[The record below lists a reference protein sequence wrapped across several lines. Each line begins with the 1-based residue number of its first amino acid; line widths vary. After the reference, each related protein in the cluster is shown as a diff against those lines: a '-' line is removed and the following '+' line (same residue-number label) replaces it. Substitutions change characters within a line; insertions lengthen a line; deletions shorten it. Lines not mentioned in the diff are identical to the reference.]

1 MMRTHS
7 ITGMLLLFVLCMALP
22 AGALAA
28 EEISH
33 LSLAGGAGD
42 DTALQSRASVAVPAV
57 EVNTVWEGTVTVD
70 PDETFMIRPINTDT
84 DVEISR
90 NTPLGALDAAAEA
103 GNFSYEVWE
112 AEWGFYVNK
121 VNDIAV
127 SAEDNETTIWWF
139 YDVATAYITNN
150 ATYKSLR
157 DGEEIRLI
165 YAPQTDSF
173 EQTVE
178 SATTA
183 VDMTIRL
190 AGEDTA
196 NFTAEPTSGP
206 APLTVQFNDT
216 STVRDVTSWFWDFG
230 TAGAT
235 STEQNPAFTY
245 TRAGLYNVSLT
256 VTDAQNK
263 TSTATKEGL
272 INVTPTNASS
282 AVNFSADVTAGEA
295 PLTVRFTDLST
306 VDNISSWYWDFG
318 DGYMSTRQ
326 NPIYTY
332 HEPGLFT
339 VTLTL
344 TDAENVTWNT
354 SVEGFINVSEPA
366 GTVDFTANRTSGPA
380 PLAVQFTDLSTV
392 VNISSWLWDFGDG
405 NTSTE
410 QNPAHAYTGPGSFDV
425 NLTVYGENATRG
437 QEIKE
442 DYITVTA

>member
-1 MMRTHS
+1 MV
-7 ITGMLLLFVLCMALP
+7 LLIVLCTALLP

-28 EEISH
+28 EEIDP
-33 LSLAGGAGD
+33 LSLSRAPGD
-42 DTALQSRASVAVPAV
+42 DGALQSGTSGAVPSA
-57 EVNTVWEGTVTVD
+57 EATTIWEGPVTVD
-70 PDETFMIRPINTDT
+70 PDGTFTIRPVNTDT
-84 DVEISR
+84 DVEVDR

-103 GNFSYEVWE
+103 GNFSYEIWE

-157 DGEEIRLI
+157 NDEEIRLI
-165 YAPQTDSF
+165 YAPQTASF

-178 SATTA
+178 SATIA

-230 TAGAT
+230 IAGAT

-245 TRAGLYNVSLT
+245 TRTGLYNVSLT

-263 TSTATKEGL
+263 TSTATKEEL
-272 INVTPTNASS
+272 IDVTPTNASS
-282 AVNFSADVTAGEA
+282 AATFSADVTAGEA

-306 VDNISSWYWDFG
+306 VENISSWYWDFG

-332 HEPGLFT
+332 HEPGLFA

-354 SVEGFINVSEPA
+354 SAEGFINVSGSA
-366 GTVDFTANRTSGPA
+366 GTIGFTANRTSGST

-410 QNPAHAYTGPGSFDV
+410 QNPAHAYTAPGSFDV
-425 NLTVYGENATRG
+425 NLTVYGENATPGR
-437 QEIKE
+437 EIKE